1 MPKPIKKRVSKKPV
15 LKEEEI
21 RGSFTQILEFIK
33 EKKKAFLSI
42 TAVIIGVIVLSII
55 AIYYNS
61 SLKKK
66 AYSLETEAYNYY
78 YGINLKEDISE
89 EERWRKALEL
99 YKKSVETK
107 VSPTALFYLG
117 NCYYNLS
124 DYAKAIEEYERFIK
138 RFKGEKELLP
148 IVYQKLSSAY
158 LNKGDKDKAL
168 STLTKLS
175 ELNNGI
181 FKDTALILEAR
192 YYERIGDSDKAKERY
207 KELVE
212 KFPNSPWIN
221 EARIRTETQRKGQ

>member
-1 MPKPIKKRVSKKPV
+1 MPKPIKKRISKKTV

-21 RGSFTQILEFIK
+21 KGSFTQILEFIK
-33 EKKKAFLSI
+33 EKKKVFLSV

-61 SLKKK
+61 TLKDK
-66 AYSLETEAYNYY
+66 AYRLETEAYNYY
-78 YGINLKEDISE
+78 YAIDLKENISE
-89 EERWRKALEL
+89 EERWKKALEL

-138 RFKGEKELLP
+138 RFNNEKELLP
-148 IVYQKLSSAY
+148 VVYQKLSSAY
-158 LNKGDKDKAL
+158 LNKGDSDKAL
-168 STLTKLS
+168 STLNRLA

-192 YYERIGDSDKAKERY
+192 YYERKGDSDKAKERY
-207 KELVE
+207 KEIVE

-221 EARIRTETQRKGQ
+221 EAKMRTGTQGKEK